1 MQRSRD
7 RSRSGG
13 GLTPANTPEIEIL
26 TRAGDTILTRA
37 GDTVIARN

>member
-13 GLTPANTPEIEIL
+13 EDVPVEPEEISIL
-26 TRAGDTILTRA
+26 TRASDTILTRI
-37 GDTVIARN
+37 GDTVVARV